1 MPDATIMAGTIS
13 LFINP
18 SFTLSED
25 RRVEQFLKEHNSEER
40 AMNSRVAEY
49 DKDGNSVKQTTSMS
63 AIARTDAAAGLL
75 LRAGQELR
83 SERGAIDLPR
93 LSGRPY

>member
-1 MPDATIMAGTIS
+1 M
-13 LFINP
+13 
-18 SFTLSED
+18 
-25 RRVEQFLKEHNSEER
+25 KEHNSEEK

-49 DKDGNSVKQTTSMS
+49 DKDGFAQQTDKDGKSVKQTTSMS